1 MMCGARFLCGVVL
14 ALWFGQSWAQR
25 AGESAV
31 TEAEDAFGVRV
42 GNESIGLYGAYD
54 ARGFSPV
61 QAGNVRIEG
70 LYFDQQSQPNNRVVR
85 GSAVHVGISAQSY
98 PFPAPTGVADYIL
111 RLPGD
116 KPLVSNVLTYGNYD
130 TIIVELDGQVP
141 VNDKLSLGLGAG
153 IVRYD
158 NDNASKNFEWNAG
171 LLFRARPSDNAE
183 ISGFWSQLEDCHNEQ
198 QMQIYSGGLYEP
210 PRYQRRVYYG
220 QGWSQGDCRES
231 SGGVLGRFV
240 LPDDWTVRG
249 GAFRSESIQHRG
261 YGDYLRNVQPDGSGQ
276 HMIQRFPRQ
285 AFTSYSGELR
295 ATKLF
300 SENHRRHTIDVS
312 LRARDVQ
319 RTFGGTDTVSL
330 GTGYVGVKSR
340 LPEPV
345 FHLGPQT
352 NDHTKQGTVGLS
364 YDGLWAGVG
373 ALGFGV
379 QKVLYHRDTQQP
391 NVPLAV
397 SKSQPWLYNGTLNV
411 LLNKQVAAYASFTR
425 GLEESGTAPF
435 SAVNGG
441 EAMPAALT
449 RQIDAGLRYAITP
462 RLNFVAGVFQ
472 VEKPYFSLNAAN
484 VFGPSGQVRHRGIEL
499 SLAGR
504 VIEGLTVVGGAVL
517 LQPRVSGDAVDRG
530 IVGRIPL
537 GPRERFALIT
547 LQYQPVSWGGLG
559 IDGQVTNNSGQVA
572 RTDNRLR
579 VGGITQLNLGARYNF
594 KLADVPASLRA
605 QMQNVTN
612 AFAWNVSNSGSFSP
626 RSPRRFYVTLAA
638 DF

>member
-1 MMCGARFLCGVVL
+1 M
-14 ALWFGQSWAQR
+14 
-25 AGESAV
+25 
-31 TEAEDAFGVRV
+31 
-42 GNESIGLYGAYD
+42 
-54 ARGFSPV
+54 
-61 QAGNVRIEG
+61 
-70 LYFDQQSQPNNRVVR
+70 
-85 GSAVHVGISAQSY
+85 
-98 PFPAPTGVADYIL
+98 
-111 RLPGD
+111 
-116 KPLVSNVLTYGNYD
+116 
-130 TIIVELDGQVP
+130 
-141 VNDKLSLGLGAG
+141 
-153 IVRYD
+153 
-158 NDNASKNFEWNAG
+158 
-171 LLFRARPSDNAE
+171 
-183 ISGFWSQLEDCHNEQ
+183 
-198 QMQIYSGGLYEP
+198 
-210 PRYQRRVYYG
+210 
-220 QGWSQGDCRES
+220 
-231 SGGVLGRFV
+231 
-240 LPDDWTVRG
+240 
-249 GAFRSESIQHRG
+249 
-261 YGDYLRNVQPDGSGQ
+261 
-276 HMIQRFPRQ
+276 
-285 AFTSYSGELR
+285 
-295 ATKLF
+295 
-300 SENHRRHTIDVS
+300 
-312 LRARDVQ
+312 
-319 RTFGGTDTVSL
+319 
-330 GTGYVGVKSR
+330 
-340 LPEPV
+340 
-345 FHLGPQT
+345 
-352 NDHTKQGTVGLS
+352 
-364 YDGLWAGVG
+364 
-373 ALGFGV
+373 
-379 QKVLYHRDTQQP
+379 
-391 NVPLAV
+391 
-397 SKSQPWLYNGTLNV
+397 
-411 LLNKQVAAYASFTR
+411 AAYASFTR

-559 IDGQVTNNSGQVA
+559 IDGQVTNNGGQVA

-612 AFAWNVSNSGSFSP
+612 AFTWNVSNSGSFSP